1 MSLLVT
7 DGDGIVEHLRKLNGG
22 AEEHMTTIDS
32 KMKYEKQQVT
42 IRGKTMSFVDTGEAG
57 DSRDVIV
64 FFHGNITSSYM

>member
-1 MSLLVT
+1 M
-7 DGDGIVEHLRKLNGG
+7 GG
-22 AEEHMTTIDS
+22 TEEHMTTIDS